1 MLSTLELLGQ
11 RQRGCYSYFIEC
23 LLMAINYA
31 LLGKYLA
38 EMYEVQSIEERFQI
52 FSRYLQ
58 ILGFTGATYT
68 FAPTMQMEALRQLPM
83 VFLRTDTFPTE
94 FLQDYS
100 EKRFDRSDFTVRKV
114 LNGET
119 HPMDWREYELTGELL
134 NEEIELIR
142 LARERYGI
150 LNAISIPT
158 TREHGAA
165 GMSVISNKDD
175 DEYKKIKQEQ
185 MDTLLAMVRVFHDI
199 NFNSRNWPNQF
210 IAPVFDSLTDK
221 ERMILRYLASGSPM
235 KRIKEST
242 GISKNYADNLLLQLR
257 RRLGV
262 PTTNRLMYLFGL
274 LSNLYDIPKD
284 KQPPEE

>member
-1 MLSTLELLGQ
+1 
-11 RQRGCYSYFIEC
+11 
-23 LLMAINYA
+23 MAINYA

-134 NEEIELIR
+134 NEEVELIR

-165 GMSVISNKDD
+165 GMSVISNKGD

-199 NFNSRNWPNQF
+199 NFNSRN
-210 IAPVFDSLTDK
+210 
-221 ERMILRYLASGSPM
+221 
-235 KRIKEST
+235 
-242 GISKNYADNLLLQLR
+242 
-257 RRLGV
+257 
-262 PTTNRLMYLFGL
+262 
-274 LSNLYDIPKD
+274 
-284 KQPPEE
+284 